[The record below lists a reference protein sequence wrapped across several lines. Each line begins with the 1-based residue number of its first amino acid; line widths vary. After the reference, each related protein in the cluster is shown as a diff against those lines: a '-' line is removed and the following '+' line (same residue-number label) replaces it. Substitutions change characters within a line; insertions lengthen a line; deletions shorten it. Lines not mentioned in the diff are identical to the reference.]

1 MRTGQF
7 GILMINLFKTLL
19 CSPNIDWTATGTM
32 IIAVGTFILAFI
44 AWTQLKKAN
53 KISKADFDQRF
64 KNDFFNE
71 KTRQLFMLF
80 QYDLMVFK
88 RESVSNTNDEFPYF
102 EVDHTQFDANPIFA
116 IASAEIKYRYSAYEI
131 DELLL
136 GHFEDLGLFC
146 KKSLM
151 DIEFIY
157 EGFGYYI
164 EKIHNNEQ
172 IQNYICWT
180 REEEDEGEDIYDNFD
195 YIFNKVR
202 CYGKRKKLILKI
214 KSFVCR

>member
-1 MRTGQF
+1 
-7 GILMINLFKTLL
+7 MINLFKTLL
-19 CSPNIDWTATGTM
+19 CSSNIDWTATGTM
-32 IIAVGTFILAFI
+32 IIAVGTFILALI
-44 AWTQLKKAN
+44 AWTQLKEAN
-53 KISKADFDQRF
+53 KISTADFDQRF

-102 EVDHTQFDANPIFA
+102 EVDRTHFDANPIFA
-116 IASAEIKYRYSAYEI
+116 NTFPEIKYRYSAYEI

-146 KKSLM
+146 KKGLM
-151 DIEFIY
+151 DIEFID

-164 EKIHNNEQ
+164 EEMYKNEQ
-172 IQNYICWT
+172 IQNYISWT
-180 REEEDEGEDIYDNFD
+180 REIEDEGEYIFDKFD
-195 YIFNKVR
+195 YIFNEVKR
-202 CYGKRKKLILKI
+202 YGKRKKLRSKI
-214 KSFVCR
+214 KSFICRQKKQTTSH